1 MAPDSVEAFIA
12 SIKKYPI
19 LYDCKRLGYRDVER
33 KREIWEIIKKETHM
47 ESVDDCQRLW
57 KSLRD
62 RYIRELRALEHLSH
76 LPWDARQSK
85 WTYFQSLD
93 FYRDCGRAARGKQL
107 AADTS
112 STVSENGDYE
122 HQQASAAPVVSS
134 PEDYAPLRLTLSP
147 EAHRDPPPP
156 QIRPPPPAP
165 TPSVVAA
172 PTTQV
177 VPADSFEAE
186 VLSILNRPLDEDE
199 YFALSLVPSLRRLS
213 NRKKMLAKVKI
224 LQDLSYVEFGE

>member
-1 MAPDSVEAFIA
+1 
-12 SIKKYPI
+12 
-19 LYDCKRLGYRDVER
+19 
-33 KREIWEIIKKETHM
+33 M

-93 FYRDCGRAARGKQL
+93 FYRDCGRAARAKQL

-112 STVSENGDYE
+112 GTVSENGDFE
-122 HQQASAAPVVSS
+122 HPQLSAPPVVSS
-134 PEDYAPLRLTLSP
+134 PEDYAPLRLTISP
-147 EAHRDPPPP
+147 EAHHDPPPP
-156 QIRPPPPAP
+156 PPSRSQPP
-165 TPSVVAA
+165 TPTITPVVPAA
-172 PTTQV
+172 TSQV

-186 VLSILNRPLDEDE
+186 VLNILNRPLDEDE

-213 NRKKMLAKVKI
+213 HRKKNAGQSKNLARSLVCRVWRMMRTQAS
-224 LQDLSYVEFGE
+224 LGSYECVIFMPPTIPVASF